1 MTPET
6 VARLRRDTPACET
19 LLHFNNAGAALIADP
34 VHQTVLDYLDAERRM
49 GGYEAEAAL
58 APRLDRFY
66 TGFAELLGG
75 EPSEIAYAE
84 SATRAWDSVFYGLDW
99 REGDEVIIHVSDY
112 GSNTLSLLQMQ
123 ARKGIVIRECPSD
136 ETGQI
141 DVLALDRMIGPR
153 TRLVA
158 LSHIPTQGGMVNPA
172 AAVGCVT
179 RDHGVFYLLD
189 ACQSLGQV
197 EVDVQAIG
205 CDALSG
211 TGRKFLRGPRGTGV
225 LWVSKAAIG
234 RLDPPFIDGHSA
246 RVVGDGFDWEPGA
259 KRFEAFEQ
267 NYAGKAGL
275 ARAVDYALEVGMP
288 VIAARIAGLAAT
300 LRAELSARP
309 GVTVRDQGERKG
321 GIVTFTVEDRPSR
334 GIVEALRAKGINTS
348 LSYARWAPKD
358 FARRHLPEMVRA
370 SVHAYNTEDE
380 IERFIAALDT
390 L

>member
-1 MTPET
+1 MTPDT
-6 VARLRRDTPACET
+6 LARLRRETPACET
-19 LLHFNNAGAALIADP
+19 LLHFNNAGASLIPDP
-34 VHQTVLDYLDAERRM
+34 VHHAMLDYLEAERRM

-58 APRLDRFY
+58 APRLKRFY

-75 EPSEIAYAE
+75 DPAEIAWAE

-99 REGDEVIIHVSDY
+99 QEGDEVIIHVSDY

-123 ARKGIVIRECPSD
+123 ARKRIVIRECPSD
-136 ETGQI
+136 ASGQI
-141 DVLALDRMIGPR
+141 DVEALDRMIGPR
-153 TRLVA
+153 TKLVA
-158 LSHIPTQGGMVNPA
+158 LSHIPTQGGLVNPA
-172 AAVGCVT
+172 ASVGRVT

-197 EVDVQAIG
+197 EVDVRAIG

-225 LWVSKAAIG
+225 LWVSKAALG

-246 RVVGDGFDWEPGA
+246 FVSEDGFNWEPGA

-275 ARAVDYALEVGMP
+275 ARAVDYALEIGMAT
-288 VIAARIAGLAAT
+288 IDERIAGLAAR
-300 LRAELSARP
+300 LRGDLASLP

-321 GIVTFTVEDRPSR
+321 GIVTFTVEGKPSR
-334 GIVEALRAKGINTS
+334 GIVEALRAQGINCS
-348 LSYARWAPKD
+348 LSYARWAPRD

-370 SVHAYNTEDE
+370 SVHAYNTEAE
-380 IERFIAALDT
+380 IDRFVAAVAAL
-390 L
+390 